1 MIPRREM
8 DLDMIHIQ
16 VHFSFL
22 FFLTGL
28 FFILFFIE
36 GLMTQKEKE
45 YVNYCLATDPLL
57 FYHWGTWERKR
68 REILKLDKYECQ
80 ICKQKYKRFRKANTV
95 HHVNHLKDRPEL
107 ALSTWYHDPA
117 THQRRR
123 QLISLCHD
131 CHEEVHGYRCKEG
144 KAKPELTVE
153 RWD

>member
-1 MIPRREM
+1 
-8 DLDMIHIQ
+8 
-16 VHFSFL
+16 
-22 FFLTGL
+22 
-28 FFILFFIE
+28 
-36 GLMTQKEKE
+36 MTRKEKE
-45 YVNYCLATDPLL
+45 YVDYCLATDPIL

-68 REILKLDKYECQ
+68 REILKLDKFECQ
-80 ICKQKYKRFRKANTV
+80 ICKEKYKRYRKANTV